1 MGCPQSRLADD
12 RPVTTRDVD
21 VRRSEPGLADAPD
34 TAAKRTSI
42 DDDERHE
49 AMSDRD
55 FEADRARLAKARK
68 KRLAVAVEALASDA
82 AVTVVPKDEAAARLI
97 MRAVRDNPLFEGLPD
112 ETRAVLV
119 SSMTRVEVPAG
130 HDIITQGD
138 ENAEH
143 FYVLESGAAT
153 VRVKPD
159 KERDDDVSA
168 TTSGAGEVSASGDVS
183 SDVGG
188 GSNDTG
194 PVVATLR
201 AGDAFGELALLYRC
215 ARAATVRAS
224 FDANALGAFARRL
237 RHRQARARDG
247 GARV

>member
-82 AVTVVPKDEAAARLI
+82 AVTAVPKDEAAVRLI
-97 MRAVRDNPLFEGLPD
+97 ARAVRDNPLFEGLPD

-119 SSMTRVEVPAG
+119 SSMTRVEVKAG

-138 ENAEH
+138 ENLSLIH
-143 FYVLESGAAT
+143 I
-153 VRVKPD
+153 
-159 KERDDDVSA
+159 
-168 TTSGAGEVSASGDVS
+168 
-183 SDVGG
+183 
-188 GSNDTG
+188 
-194 PVVATLR
+194 
-201 AGDAFGELALLYRC
+201 
-215 ARAATVRAS
+215 
-224 FDANALGAFARRL
+224 
-237 RHRQARARDG
+237 
-247 GARV
+247 

>member
-42 DDDERHE
+42 TEHHERHDS
-49 AMSDRD
+49 MSERD

-159 KERDDDVSA
+159 KE
-168 TTSGAGEVSASGDVS
+168 EVSASGDVS

-188 GSNDTG
+188 GSTDTGDTG

-201 AGDAFGELALLYRC
+201 AR
-215 ARAATVRAS
+215 RRAS
-224 FDANALGAFARRL
+224 S
-237 RHRQARARDG
+237 
-247 GARV
+247 

>member
-1 MGCPQSRLADD
+1 MSK
-12 RPVTTRDVD
+12 RDVD
-21 VRRSEPGLADAPD
+21 VRRAAPSLADAPD
-34 TAAKRTSI
+34 AGVRTPT
-42 DDDERHE
+42 ERE
-49 AMSDRD
+49 RETMTVRD

-82 AVTVVPKDEAAARLI
+82 AVTVVPKDEAAVRLI

-153 VRVKPD
+153 VRVRVPPIQKN
-159 KERDDDVSA
+159 ES
-168 TTSGAGEVSASGDVS
+168 E
-183 SDVGG
+183 
-188 GSNDTG
+188 
-194 PVVATLR
+194 
-201 AGDAFGELALLYRC
+201 ELLIREI
-215 ARAATVRAS
+215 T
-224 FDANALGAFARRL
+224 
-237 RHRQARARDG
+237 
-247 GARV
+247 